1 MTKRDWLVGLIG
13 AIGGA
18 VVGAVVFGHADAF
31 SGALYGIAGS
41 TIAMAGH
48 KGVRWWRER

>member
-13 AIGGA
+13 AIGGS
-18 VVGAVVFGHADAF
+18 VVGGVVFGQADAF
-31 SGALYGIAGS
+31 SGALYGIIGGA
-41 TIAMAGH
+41 IAMAGY